1 MAAKARQLRNDSSMD
16 SANLIPLSDI
26 ESIVRPIVQKAIDA
40 AAEVLRTEF
49 LKLLDDRITQLEQTV
64 DTLTTEYMKVD
75 IAALET
81 KVQEL
86 DNKLSQ
92 LQLPVT
98 NSSNSVEDLRKD
110 NNETKLWA
118 NENEQYSRRLNI
130 RIRGLVLPVENCD
143 YRQEVINFF
152 KTKLQTQNI
161 GIHDIDAAHPIYSS
175 GSATASRDGNAR
187 QNQPVILVRFYHKEH
202 RDYVLK
208 QWRKLKGTYMTISED
223 LTTLNVQTMNRAKNN
238 TQYVSKTW
246 SWNCKIYAL
255 LHSGKMVIVKPFQ
268 RIQEAEEIGRR

>member
-16 SANLIPLSDI
+16 SANLIPLSNI

-110 NNETKLWA
+110 INETKLWA

-143 YRQEVINFF
+143 Y
-152 KTKLQTQNI
+152 
-161 GIHDIDAAHPIYSS
+161 
-175 GSATASRDGNAR
+175 
-187 QNQPVILVRFYHKEH
+187 
-202 RDYVLK
+202 
-208 QWRKLKGTYMTISED
+208 
-223 LTTLNVQTMNRAKNN
+223 
-238 TQYVSKTW
+238 
-246 SWNCKIYAL
+246 
-255 LHSGKMVIVKPFQ
+255 
-268 RIQEAEEIGRR
+268 

>member
-16 SANLIPLSDI
+16 SANLIPLSNI

-143 YRQEVINFF
+143 Y
-152 KTKLQTQNI
+152 
-161 GIHDIDAAHPIYSS
+161 
-175 GSATASRDGNAR
+175 
-187 QNQPVILVRFYHKEH
+187 
-202 RDYVLK
+202 
-208 QWRKLKGTYMTISED
+208 
-223 LTTLNVQTMNRAKNN
+223 
-238 TQYVSKTW
+238 
-246 SWNCKIYAL
+246 
-255 LHSGKMVIVKPFQ
+255 
-268 RIQEAEEIGRR
+268 

>member
-143 YRQEVINFF
+143 Y
-152 KTKLQTQNI
+152 
-161 GIHDIDAAHPIYSS
+161 
-175 GSATASRDGNAR
+175 
-187 QNQPVILVRFYHKEH
+187 
-202 RDYVLK
+202 
-208 QWRKLKGTYMTISED
+208 
-223 LTTLNVQTMNRAKNN
+223 
-238 TQYVSKTW
+238 
-246 SWNCKIYAL
+246 
-255 LHSGKMVIVKPFQ
+255 
-268 RIQEAEEIGRR
+268 